1 MKELRETLHQV
12 LAVAWKDLSVFA
24 KDRGQLIVLF
34 LLPALLSSMVGSMI
48 NQQLQP
54 EESDLLFPVYVVN
67 QDSGPFGQRVV
78 TTLKAID
85 QLDVK
90 ELDSVTQADEGV
102 GTGERIAAIVIP
114 AGFTDNINAYEPSTV
129 QVIVDPGQEDLGSL
143 ITGLVNEIVAP
154 LTTMGEIQYGIR
166 TILDEAGVLDQA
178 DPQLVRAALAQ
189 SVGAMMTQLQ
199 EMEQNPAIMV
209 ASEDSEGA
217 AVTVPDNAFVVW
229 MPAFAVWFAFFVV
242 GNISTTLLNE
252 REEGTL
258 RRLVAAPIPEGAVI
272 AGKMLAY
279 GLVAVLQVA
288 VVLGV
293 GNIAFGMSLGDS
305 PLGLVLITLGLAL
318 AATSLGMMVA
328 GLSRTSGQ
336 ANLIGMVLGFV
347 LAGLGGCLSFNPM
360 KPMFRQEGVVGILG
374 KLTPHSH
381 GLEAYRRLLLEG
393 GGVVDVLPQ
402 LGILVLMSAIF
413 FLVAR
418 WRFKFE

>member
-1 MKELRETLHQV
+1 MKELWETLQQV

-24 KDRGQLIVLF
+24 KDRGQLIILF
-34 LLPALLSSMVGSMI
+34 LLPALLSAMVGSMI

-54 EESDLLFPVYVVN
+54 EESDVLFPVYVVN
-67 QDSGPFGQRVV
+67 QDSGPFGQRIVAALD
-78 TTLKAID
+78 TID
-85 QLDVK
+85 QLDV
-90 ELDSVTQADEGV
+90 EALDSVTQADESV
-102 GTGERIAAIVIP
+102 GAGERIAAIVIP
-114 AGFTDNINAYEPSTV
+114 AEFSDNLNAYEPSTV
-129 QVIVDPGQEDLGSL
+129 QVIVDPGQEELGSL
-143 ITGLVNEIVAP
+143 ITGLVNQIVAP

-166 TILDEAGVLDQA
+166 TILDEAGILDQA
-178 DPQLVRAALAQ
+178 DPQMVQAALAQ

-199 EMEQNPAIMV
+199 EMEQNPAIV
-209 ASEDSEGA
+209 LASEDSEGG

-229 MPAFAVWFAFFVV
+229 MPAFAVWFAFYIV
-242 GNISTTLLNE
+242 GNIATTLLEE

-279 GLVAVLQVA
+279 GLIAILQVI

-293 GNIAFGMSLGDS
+293 GNIAFGMSLGNS

-318 AATSLGMMVA
+318 SATSLGMMVA
-328 GLSRTSGQ
+328 GLSRTSRQ
-336 ANLIGMVLGFV
+336 ANLIGLVLGFV
-347 LAGLGGCLSFNPM
+347 LAGLGGCLSFNPL
-360 KPMFRQEGVVGILG
+360 KPMFRQEGVLGILG
-374 KLTPHSH
+374 KLTPNSH
-381 GLEAYRRLLLEG
+381 GLEAYRRLLVDQ

-418 WRFKFE
+418 WQFKLE

>member
-1 MKELRETLHQV
+1 MKELWETLQQV

-24 KDRGQLIVLF
+24 KDRGQLIILF
-34 LLPALLSSMVGSMI
+34 LLPALLSAMVGSMI

-54 EESDLLFPVYVVN
+54 EESDVLFPVYVVN
-67 QDSGPFGQRVV
+67 QDSGPFGQRIVAALD
-78 TTLKAID
+78 TID
-85 QLDVK
+85 QLDV
-90 ELDSVTQADEGV
+90 EALDSVTQADESV
-102 GTGERIAAIVIP
+102 GAGERIAAIVIP
-114 AGFTDNINAYEPSTV
+114 AEFSDNLNAYEPSTV
-129 QVIVDPGQEDLGSL
+129 QVIVDPGQEELGSL
-143 ITGLVNEIVAP
+143 ITGLVNQIVAP

-166 TILDEAGVLDQA
+166 TILDEAGILDQA
-178 DPQLVRAALAQ
+178 DPQMVQAALAQ

-199 EMEQNPAIMV
+199 EMEQNPAIV
-209 ASEDSEGA
+209 LASEDSEGG

-229 MPAFAVWFAFFVV
+229 MPAFAVWFAFYIV
-242 GNISTTLLNE
+242 GNIATTLLEE

-279 GLVAVLQVA
+279 GLIAILQVI

-293 GNIAFGMSLGDS
+293 GNIAFGMSLGNS

-328 GLSRTSGQ
+328 GLSRTSRQ
-336 ANLIGMVLGFV
+336 ANLIGLVLGFV
-347 LAGLGGCLSFNPM
+347 LAGLGGCLSFNPL
-360 KPMFRQEGVVGILG
+360 KPMFRQEGVLGILG
-374 KLTPHSH
+374 KLTPNSH
-381 GLEAYRRLLLEG
+381 GLEAYRRLLVDQ

-418 WRFKFE
+418 WRFKLE

>member
-1 MKELRETLHQV
+1 MKELWDTLLQV

-24 KDRGQLIVLF
+24 KDRGELIVLF
-34 LLPALLSSMVGSMI
+34 LLPVLLSAMVGSMY
-48 NQQLQP
+48 NQMFQP
-54 EESDLLFPVYVVN
+54 EESDVLFPVYVVN
-67 QDSGPFGQRVV
+67 QDSGPFGQQVV
-78 TTLKAID
+78 AALNTID
-85 QLDVK
+85 QLDV
-90 ELDSVTQADEGV
+90 EALDSVTQADEGV
-102 GTGERIAAIVIP
+102 SAGERIAAVVIP
-114 AGFTDNINAYEPSTV
+114 AGFTDNLNAYEPSTV
-129 QVIVDPGQEDLGSL
+129 QVIVDPGQEEAGSL
-143 ITGLVNEIVAP
+143 ITGLVNQIVAP

-178 DPQLVRAALAQ
+178 DPQMVRAALAQ
-189 SVGAMMTQLQ
+189 GVGAMMTQLQ

-217 AVTVPDNAFVVW
+217 AVTVPDNAYAVW

-242 GNISTTLLNE
+242 GSVAGTLLQE

-258 RRLVAAPIPEGAVI
+258 RRLVAAPIPGGAVI

-279 GLVAVLQVA
+279 GLIAVLQVLVIFA
-288 VVLGV
+288 V
-293 GNIAFGMSLGDS
+293 GNIAFGMSLGNS

-318 AATSLGMMVA
+318 AATSLGMMIA
-328 GLSRTSGQ
+328 GLSRTSRQ
-336 ANLIGMVLGFV
+336 AYLIGLVLGFV
-347 LAGLGGCLSFNPM
+347 LAGLGGCLSFNPLE
-360 KPMFRQEGVVGILG
+360 PMFRMEGIFGILS

-381 GLEAYRRLLLEG
+381 GLEAYRRLLVDQ

-402 LGILVLMSAIF
+402 FGILVLMSAIL